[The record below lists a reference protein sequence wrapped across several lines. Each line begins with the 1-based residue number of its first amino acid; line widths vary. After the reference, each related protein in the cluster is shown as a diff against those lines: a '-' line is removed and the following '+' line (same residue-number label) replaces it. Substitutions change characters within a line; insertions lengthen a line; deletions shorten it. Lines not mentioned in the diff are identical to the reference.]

1 MTSTTSTTPAKAA
14 PRGADYAEIISRADW
29 NKGNDTGNETGNGLL
44 PAIVQNPDN
53 GQILM
58 LGYMDSAALAATIE
72 TGNVT
77 FFSRSKQRLWV
88 KGESSG
94 NFLKFIDVKIDC
106 DKDTLLVMARPV
118 GPTCHTGSTSC
129 FGDETVPPTLF
140 LNELSALIAV
150 RQREMPEGSY
160 TTSLFAEGKARIAQ
174 KVGEEGVELAL
185 ARMKDDR
192 GEMANEAA
200 DLLFH
205 MMVLLQDAGLEL
217 GDVIR
222 VLKSRHAAE

>member
-1 MTSTTSTTPAKAA
+1 MTKATFSAA
-14 PRGADYAEIISRADW
+14 PAEIISKADW
-29 NKGNDTGNETGNGLL
+29 DKGNGLL

-53 GQILM
+53 GQVLM
-58 LGYMDSAALAATIE
+58 LGYMNAAALEATIE
-72 TGNVT
+72 GGNVT

-94 NFLKFIDVKIDC
+94 NFLKLVDVRIDC
-106 DKDTLLVMARPV
+106 DHDALLVTARPV
-118 GPTCHTGSTSC
+118 GPTCHTGSISC
-129 FGDETVPPTLF
+129 FGNETVAPTLF
-140 LNELSALIAV
+140 LNELSALIAT
-150 RQREMPEGSY
+150 RQHEMPAGSY

-185 ARMKDDR
+185 ARMKDDG

-205 MMVLLQDAGLEL
+205 MLVLLQDAGLEL
-217 GDVIR
+217 GDVIQ
-222 VLKSRHAAE
+222 VLQARHAS